1 MKALHPLLMIGFCLL
16 VAACASEEHSDIRQW
31 MKENTKDLRGG
42 IPPLPKVVPYQPV
55 PYLSDKQVDPFASS
69 KIEPNS
75 QNDRDGAGKG
85 GKFRPN
91 FEAREERNNLLE
103 KYPLESIK
111 MIGFLNV
118 NHQPMAVV
126 HVDKHVKQVKRG
138 DYIGQDFGIV
148 IEINEQQMVL
158 KELVQDSAG
167 DWTERTST
175 LQLQSKEGSKK

>member
-1 MKALHPLLMIGFCLL
+1 MKTFHPLLIGFCVL

-55 PYLSDKQVDPFASS
+55 PYLSDKLVDPFASS
-69 KIEPNS
+69 KIEPENR
-75 QNDRDGAGKG
+75 QDRDSAGKA

-103 KYPLESIK
+103 KYPLESIQ

-126 HVDKHVKQVKRG
+126 QVDKHVKQVKRG

-148 IEINEQQMVL
+148 IEINDQQMVL

-175 LQLQSKEGSKK
+175 LQLQAKEGSKK